1 MRLRL
6 LDDAGAAMSRPMYA
20 MPSYEMTAEDR
31 AEEAAE
37 RRAEYI
43 EDFYP
48 DYLPTAW
55 AAEGFAQAALH
66 DLPDNVKESLLLDL
80 ARFFERYH
88 ALADDDTTGAMVA
101 GRELYNEVKLQLE
114 PAAEEKA
121 RELAAAEYDEGEA
134 A

>member
-1 MRLRL
+1 
-6 LDDAGAAMSRPMYA
+6 MYA
-20 MPSYEMTAEDR
+20 MPAYEMTAEDR

-37 RRAEYI
+37 RREEYI

-55 AAEGFAQAALH
+55 AAEGFAQAALL
-66 DLPDNVKESLLLDL
+66 DLPDNVKESLLIDL
-80 ARFFERYH
+80 ARFFERYD
-88 ALADDDTTGAMVA
+88 ALRDDDTTGAMVIA
-101 GRELYNEVKLQLE
+101 RELYCDIKTQIE

-121 RELAAAEYDEGEA
+121 RELAAAEYDRIGEA